1 VPFAEIA
8 IPLPVH
14 DAFTYRVP
22 GELSVQVG
30 HAVKVPFGRKQ
41 LTGYVTSLTPALPAD
56 VTLKDVIQL
65 VDPEPAFGPAQ
76 LEFFKWISDYY
87 LAPLGEVI
95 ATALP
100 VAYRARSKVVYRP
113 LAAGVEAIATGSA
126 LGPDAELVLREVV
139 ARPGRGRRGL
149 ERVLFAEVAAEAV
162 GRALGQ
168 LVAAGLVAAATIE
181 AKAPGAHVA
190 TVELTGREKGSIDLG
205 GARMRGVVARLVE
218 MGGRADVDEIVER
231 EGAGARDAIRR
242 LEERGI
248 VRRGEREDR
257 RSTLGERTER
267 DRARAL
273 NEPQQV
279 ARDAIVASQDD
290 VFLLHGVT
298 GSGKTEVYLQV
309 AEAVLAAGRQV
320 LVLVPEISLTPLLCG
335 RFAARFGDAVAVLHS
350 ALTPTDR
357 LREWR
362 RIRAGEAKV
371 AVGARSALFAP
382 FSALGLVV
390 VDEEHDDSY
399 KQEDGVRYHARDLAV
414 VLGRLTKC
422 PVVLGSATPSL
433 ESYTNAL
440 DGRYTRLVLPT
451 RATPRPVPRI
461 ELVDM
466 RGRPTDKALSS
477 ELVHALGETLAEGGK
492 AIVLYNRRGYA
503 PTVECPGCGAHYA
516 CPSCGIELV
525 LHQKQGRLLCHYC
538 GFYRERE
545 DPCPACATPFA
556 VLGFGTERLE
566 EELQD
571 AFPGTGVLRMD
582 ADTTASRGAH
592 ERILDAFRDTDARI
606 LVGTQLVAK
615 GHDFPAVT
623 LAAVVGVD
631 HLLLLPDFRSAERT
645 HALVTQLAGRAG
657 RGTTP
662 GRVLVQTRHA
672 DHFVF
677 RELADASQDLS
688 RDHFYEEESRGRRA
702 LLYPPF
708 TRLAL
713 ARVEGTDRARALGVA
728 RALTQE
734 LRERIGAERG
744 RIDVLGPA
752 PAPLG
757 RLVGRWRF
765 QLVVRGR
772 DPLAFRRWLRGVRP
786 VLVRAP
792 HGGVRVTV
800 DVDPRNLM

>member
-1 VPFAEIA
+1 MTPFAEVA

-14 DAFTYRVP
+14 DGFTYRVP
-22 GELSVQVG
+22 AELPLQVG
-30 HAVKVPFGRKQ
+30 HAVTVPFGKKR
-41 LTGYVTSLTPALPAD
+41 LTGYVTSLSPSPPDD
-56 VTLKDVIQL
+56 VALKDVIQV
-65 VDPEPAFGPAQ
+65 VDPEPAFGAAQ
-76 LEFFKWISDYY
+76 LEFFRWISDYY

-100 VAYRARSKVVYRP
+100 AAYRARSRVVYRP
-113 LAAGVEAIATGSA
+113 LPAGVEAIATGSGI
-126 LGPDAELVLREVV
+126 GPDAELVLREIV
-139 ARPGRGRRGL
+139 AHPGRTRRGL
-149 ERVLFAEVAAEAV
+149 ERMLFSELSADVI
-162 GRALGQ
+162 GKALGA
-168 LVAAGLVAAATIE
+168 LAAAGLVAVGTID
-181 AKAPGAHVA
+181 ARAPGARVS
-190 TVELTGREKGSIDLG
+190 TVELAGKDAIDLG
-205 GARMRGVVARLVE
+205 GARMRGVMARLVE

-231 EGAGARDAIRR
+231 EGSGARSAIKR
-242 LEERGI
+242 LAERGF
-248 VRRGEREDR
+248 VRLGDREDR
-257 RSTLGERTER
+257 RAAMGERTGR
-267 DRARAL
+267 DTAKQL
-273 NEPQQV
+273 NAAQQA
-279 ARDAIVASQDD
+279 ARDAIVASTDD

-309 AEAVLAAGRQV
+309 AEAVLARGRQV
-320 LVLVPEISLTPLLCG
+320 LVLVPEISLTPQLCG
-335 RFAARFGDAVAVLHS
+335 RFAARFGEQIAVLHS

-362 RIRAGEAKV
+362 RIRAREANV
-371 AVGARSALFAP
+371 AIGARSALFAP
-382 FSALGLVV
+382 FTDLGLVV

-414 VLGRLTKC
+414 VLGRLMKC

-440 DGRYTRLVLPT
+440 DGRYERLLLPV
-451 RATPRPVPRI
+451 RATPRPVPKI

-466 RGRPTDKALSS
+466 RGRPTDTALSV
-477 ELVHALGETLAEGGK
+477 ELVQALGDAFADGGK
-492 AIVLYNRRGYA
+492 AIVLFNRRGYA
-503 PTVECPGCGAHYA
+503 PTMECPGCGAHYA

-525 LHQKQGRLLCHYC
+525 LHKKQGRLLCHYC
-538 GFYRERE
+538 GFFRQRE
-545 DPCPACATPFA
+545 DRCPACSSPFV
-556 VLGFGTERLE
+556 VLGFGTERIE
-566 EELQD
+566 EELAR
-571 AFPGTGVLRMD
+571 AFPDVGILRMD
-582 ADTTASRGAH
+582 ADTTASRGSH

-615 GHDFPAVT
+615 GHDFPEVT

-662 GRVLVQTRHA
+662 GRVLVQTRHG

-677 RELADASQDLS
+677 RELADASQDLT
-688 RDHFYEEESRGRRA
+688 RDHFYEEESRGRKA

-713 ARVEGTDRARALGVA
+713 VRVEGADRSRTVDLAR
-728 RALTQE
+728 E
-734 LRERIGAERG
+734 LAATLRSQIGSQRG
-744 RIDVLGPA
+744 RIDVLGPTA
-752 PAPLG
+752 APLG

-772 DPLAFRRWLRGVRP
+772 DPQAFRRWMRGVRP
-786 VLVRAP
+786 VFTRAP
-792 HGGVRVTV
+792 HGGVRVSV